1 MDHSETDDPVKGQ
14 LLTRQH
20 QQVETMKEEMKSIS
34 ERTGKIATT
43 ALIAGGVL
51 TLAYILYLELGA
63 TKKKKQKKHK
73 IGHEEASGEEEHQE
87 DREPGL
93 LAQIGVTVANQAL
106 LLLLDVART
115 KLAEYVEAQK
125 GKEVEA
131 Q

>member
-1 MDHSETDDPVKGQ
+1 MDHSETDDPVKGR

-20 QQVETMKEEMKSIS
+20 EQAETMKEEMKSIS
-34 ERTGKIATT
+34 AKTGKIATT

-51 TLAYILYLELGA
+51 ALAYILYLELGA
-63 TKKKKQKKHK
+63 SKKKKQKKHK
-73 IGHEEASGEEEHQE
+73 TGQEDASVKEEHHE
-87 DREPGL
+87 DKEPGL

-106 LLLLDVART
+106 LLLLDAART
-115 KLAEYVEAQK
+115 KLAEYVETQK